1 MLFIP
6 KPRLKNLDDKC
17 IFMCTRA
24 VNVLTL
30 LGINTTGGPHMSH
43 ITLYTISVLPP
54 RKFGGFHDRVTVDWS
69 TKLTV
74 KFCGAAG
81 GSVCSA

>member
-1 MLFIP
+1 MRVIVLYSFS
-6 KPRLKNLDDKC
+6 C
-17 IFMCTRA
+17 I
-24 VNVLTL
+24 LTL
-30 LGINTTGGPHMSH
+30 FGMNTTGGPHMSH
-43 ITLYTISVLPP
+43 VTRYTISVLPP

-81 GSVCSA
+81 GSAHV